1 MLLLN
6 MLSMETDNELIIDH
20 ILFKYNPLNSG
31 CHKNFDLFKHMLNNE
46 DIHQN
51 YIEYVYRMNIS
62 VALEHKTS
70 HRYIC
75 SNTHCTGQ
83 NYKFFLY
90 AKYH

>member
-6 MLSMETDNELIIDH
+6 MLSMETDNENISH
-20 ILFKYNPLNSG
+20 KAVMFNYVRILFKYNPLNSG

-46 DIHQN
+46 DIHQK

-70 HRYIC
+70 L
-75 SNTHCTGQ
+75 STGI
-83 NYKFFLY
+83 FV
-90 AKYH
+90 AIPIV